1 VIDHLQVVILGAA
14 LGGVY
19 ALMAS
24 GLTLIFGVMRIVNIA
39 HAAFMML
46 GAYLAFWVFTRFHI
60 DPIWSLVIVMPVLF
74 VVGMAVYKLLF
85 ARIVDSPRYIEMT
98 VLLTFALAR
107 LIEGVLGFVF
117 TGVYRTTTPDY
128 ASDAFDLGPFYIP
141 KGQLYATVL
150 SVILLGALLVFLR
163 FTRTGRAIRATTQN
177 RAAAQLVGVNVEWI
191 STLTFGI
198 GIALAGASGSLMSFL
213 FTFFPSKHW
222 QWIASLLAL
231 IVLGGMGSLAGTIV
245 GAMLLSIAAAVV
257 SDALGPTWS
266 PATFYLALFVIL
278 MLRPQGL
285 FGKKAEGLT
294 ARE

>member
-1 VIDHLQVVILGAA
+1 MIDHLQVVILGAT

-74 VVGMAVYKLLF
+74 VAGMAVYKLLF
-85 ARIVDSPRYIEMT
+85 ARIVDSRRYTEMT
-98 VLLTFALAR
+98 VLLTFALAL
-107 LIEGVLGFVF
+107 LIEGVSGFLF

-128 ASDAFDLGPFYIP
+128 ATDAFDVGPFYIP

-257 SDALGPTWS
+257 SDVLGPTWS
-266 PATFYLALFVIL
+266 PATFFLALFVIL

-285 FGKKAEGLT
+285 FGKQVEA
-294 ARE
+294 

>member
-1 VIDHLQVVILGAA
+1 MIDLLQVMILGAM

-19 ALMAS
+19 AVMAA
-24 GLTLIFGVMRIVNIA
+24 GLTLVFGVMRIVNIA
-39 HAAFMML
+39 HAAFMLL
-46 GAYLAFWVFTRFHI
+46 GAYLSFWVFTRFHV
-60 DPIWSLVIVMPVLF
+60 DPMVSIAIVMPVLF

-85 ARIVDSPRYIEMT
+85 TRIVDSHRYTEMT
-98 VLLTFALAR
+98 VLLTFALA
-107 LIEGVLGFVF
+107 LVVEGVTGFVA
-117 TGVYRTTTPDY
+117 TGIYRTTTPEY
-128 ASDAFDLGPFYIP
+128 ASDAIDLGPFYLP
-141 KGQLYATVL
+141 TGQLYATIL
-150 SVILLGALLVFLR
+150 SFVLLGALLLFLR
-163 FTRTGRAIRATTQN
+163 MTRTGRAIRATMQN

-245 GAMLLSIAAAVV
+245 AAMLLSIAAALV
-257 SDALGPTWS
+257 SDMLGPTWS
-266 PATFYLALFVIL
+266 PATFYLALFAIL

-285 FGKKAEGLT
+285 FGKKAE
-294 ARE
+294 A